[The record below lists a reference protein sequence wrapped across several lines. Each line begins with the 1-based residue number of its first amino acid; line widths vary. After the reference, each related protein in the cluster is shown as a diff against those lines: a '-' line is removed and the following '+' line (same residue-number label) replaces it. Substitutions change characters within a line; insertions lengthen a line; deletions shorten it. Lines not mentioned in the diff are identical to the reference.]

1 MTESATAGGVI
12 ERYSPELPPKEYWV
26 DVRWSEEHYAELVAR
41 YPNQWVAIVNGEVI
55 SAGNDLGRVV
65 DEARA
70 QTGRK
75 EFPRIFVERGTHVY
89 RGRQ

>member
-1 MTESATAGGVI
+1 MTESATASGVI
-12 ERYSPELPPKEYWV
+12 ERYSPELPPKEYWD